1 MTNSRFILGGTILLL
16 TAMSATAQVAC
27 SNASLV
33 GQYGLNL
40 DGSGFA
46 TSGNSGATFQ
56 RTIGLFTADGA
67 GLAKANLTTSQN
79 GTVTTAAYTGNYS
92 VQGNCTGTLNLGPFV
107 LSIGLGGGG
116 QSAALAGVASNIA
129 VSGQLRTAP
138 GACTANALSP
148 GYIWES
154 DGQVVQAGVVVTAI
168 AGFANLQLDGRG
180 GLTGALTR
188 VQNGSPTMTSISGQ
202 YTLNADCSGTMHFT
216 DMQGNASNLAF
227 VVVDGGASLLIIQ
240 TDATSVNSGVAVSSS
255 FANTSGSIAQIA
267 SAGHWT
273 TTITLVNQ
281 GSTPAPALLSFFDQN
296 GSPLL
301 LPLSFPQP
309 ALNGPP
315 AASRLPLTI
324 AAGATVIV
332 QTTGPDTQVTQ
343 TGWAQLLTNGN
354 IGGHAVFTQT
364 EGSSSIFEAVVPI
377 ETRNPS
383 AFVLPFDNVSGFN
396 TGIAVANT
404 TAAQANIAV
413 IIRDDTGAMLQ
424 LQTITLPAQGQT
436 SFNLSTRFS
445 GLAGRRGT
453 VEFDT
458 PAGGQ
463 ITVLGLRF
471 NPTGAFSTV
480 PPLGR

>member
-1 MTNSRFILGGTILLL
+1 
-16 TAMSATAQVAC
+16 
-27 SNASLV
+27 
-33 GQYGLNL
+33 
-40 DGSGFA
+40 
-46 TSGNSGATFQ
+46 
-56 RTIGLFTADGA
+56 
-67 GLAKANLTTSQN
+67 
-79 GTVTTAAYTGNYS
+79 
-92 VQGNCTGTLNLGPFV
+92 
-107 LSIGLGGGG
+107 
-116 QSAALAGVASNIA
+116 
-129 VSGQLRTAP
+129 
-138 GACTANALSP
+138 
-148 GYIWES
+148 
-154 DGQVVQAGVVVTAI
+154 
-168 AGFANLQLDGRG
+168 
-180 GLTGALTR
+180 
-188 VQNGSPTMTSISGQ
+188 
-202 YTLNADCSGTMHFT
+202 MHFT
-216 DMQGNASNLAF
+216 DMQGNAYNAAF
-227 VVVDGGASLLIIQ
+227 VVIDGGASLLIIQ
-240 TDATSVNSGVAVSSS
+240 TDATSVNSGIAVSSS

-273 TTITLVNQ
+273 TTITLVNK
-281 GSTPAPALLSFFDQN
+281 GSAPAPALLNFFDQK

-309 ALNGPP
+309 SLNGPP

-324 AAGATVIV
+324 GAGATVIV
-332 QTTGPDTQVTQ
+332 QTTGPDAQPTQ

-364 EGSSSIFEAVVPI
+364 EPGSIYEAVVPI
-377 ETRNPS
+377 ETRNPN
-383 AFVLPFDNVSGFN
+383 AFVLPFDNVSGYN

-413 IIRDDTGAMLQ
+413 IIRDDSGTQLQ

-436 SFNLSTRFS
+436 SFNLSTQFA

-480 PPLGR
+480 PPLDR